1 MAKSPRQCIADHYR
15 RFNMLSQSQLRE
27 RGLTLLD
34 QLHGDGAAQALIDDM
49 AGLCPDFVDM
59 TIEWALG
66 GVMARPGLD
75 PVTRELV
82 TIASC
87 VTLGHPVTQLRAH
100 VHAALTI
107 GASREQI
114 IEAILQLLFYAGG
127 ASVRNAFANCRD
139 LLAVPTEV
147 ESIDP

>member
-1 MAKSPRQCIADHYR
+1 
-15 RFNMLSQSQLRE
+15 MLSQSQLRE

-66 GVMARPGLD
+66 GVMSRPGLD

-114 IEAILQLLFYAGG
+114 IEAIDADLAEAGALDG
-127 ASVRNAFANCRD
+127 KPWISREP
-139 LLAVPTEV
+139 VPEN
-147 ESIDP
+147 PAGR